1 VQSVPSVVMNEPF
14 PNEDDDAFYSQMAA
28 MSASMSVSEDV
39 SCGL

>member
-1 VQSVPSVVMNEPF
+1 MNEPF

-28 MSASMSVSEDV
+28 MSASMSVSEDL